1 MAKIGYSPL
10 PPNLSQEVANSIS
23 RLTGQPAEQLSAANC
38 SNPRFSGSVGDGGG
52 SPPDP
57 LAGVASIGDVAGGIG
72 ASTTDATGAGAAGA
86 SGVTKSAGGGSTDW
100 RKATPVAYTG
110 PSIPT
115 SNSLALV
122 LLLVVMLIPLGFGIF
137 RSRKDSGT

>member
-38 SNPRFSGSVGDGGG
+38 ANPRFSGSVGEGGG

-72 ASTTDATGAGAAGA
+72 ATTTDAGAAGA
-86 SGVTKSAGGGSTDW
+86 AGATKSAGGGSTDW

-122 LLLVVMLIPLGFGIF
+122 LLLVVMLLPLGFGIF
-137 RSRKDSGT
+137 RSRKKSGA

>member
-38 SNPRFSGSVGDGGG
+38 SNPRFSGSVGEGGG

-72 ASTTDATGAGAAGA
+72 ATTTDAGAAGA
-86 SGVTKSAGGGSTDW
+86 AGATKSAGGGSTDW

-122 LLLVVMLIPLGFGIF
+122 LLLVVMLLPLGFGIF
-137 RSRKDSGT
+137 RSRKKSGA